1 MNIIRILN
9 RMVKNHSVQH
19 VFWAMFTQGLLS
31 VVSFLI
37 GFVIAVKAQKAEYGL
52 YVLLFSIIGIFGNYQ
67 NAIVNTPLTI
77 LMRKQENEKTFI
89 GSFALGQW
97 IVLVP
102 LIIIM
107 IITAAVMSVFK
118 DEFHLLKIASVL
130 SLGIITYAWREFIRT
145 LSYCLLKVKLVLKMD
160 VIFTVVVFVFLAVL
174 FFSGLISSYTAIIM
188 LGAGYLISALMGYIE
203 IGNHQK
209 PDKESLKNAAIQSWR
224 CSRWS
229 LIGVT
234 SGLLQHR
241 GYLYVITLFL
251 GLSIVGDTSA

>member
-1 MNIIRILN
+1 MESPGDLGMNIIRILN

-107 IITAAVMSVFK
+107 IITAAVMS
-118 DEFHLLKIASVL
+118 ACTTRSG
-130 SLGIITYAWREFIRT
+130 SRRRRT
-145 LSYCLLKVKLVLKMD
+145 
-160 VIFTVVVFVFLAVL
+160 
-174 FFSGLISSYTAIIM
+174 
-188 LGAGYLISALMGYIE
+188 
-203 IGNHQK
+203 
-209 PDKESLKNAAIQSWR
+209 
-224 CSRWS
+224 
-229 LIGVT
+229 
-234 SGLLQHR
+234 
-241 GYLYVITLFL
+241 
-251 GLSIVGDTSA
+251 